1 MVTIIK
7 FIANCRALDNKS
19 AQSDKWVSSAA
30 CTSSLTALIVLAVL
44 LTGQSAQAA
53 TQYLSNSVAATNTW
67 STITAVWVTN
77 ANGTGTAA
85 NWTNANQAF
94 IEGTAASTLLIGAT
108 VPTWSSIIFSN
119 SASTLLRSSSATTQ
133 SISSGVGGFT
143 VASGAG
149 SVTIGNAS
157 SNLALTL
164 TASQG
169 WTNNS
174 SSLFSVVANVTN
186 GGYNL
191 TLAGSGSTTIGGVL
205 SGSGTLINAGTGTN
219 TLANANTYSG
229 GTVLNAGTLAISNN
243 AALGTGA
250 VSFASNS
257 TIQALGNLNVIN
269 AYSIATNV
277 TGTFDVGAFTLTN
290 SGIISGSG
298 GITFTGV
305 GTLTLSGVNTYSGNT
320 ILNGGTL
327 QLNNVSADGT
337 GTVSFASNATV
348 LYIASQ
354 LETNAYSI
362 ATNVTANLGV
372 ASGLNVTNAGIID
385 GAGALIKTNTGN
397 LVLSGVNTFSGGV
410 TVGQGTITLGN
421 VAALGSI
428 SNDVTNNGT
437 LNLNGYSITNDILFG
452 AGVITNSSSTNSILT
467 IGAANGTGTYT
478 GTIAGSGIALVMSG
492 TGFQELTGSNSYSN
506 TTKITSGTLDFYTTN
521 SLYGG
526 KSNSWTASNIIV
538 QSNATI
544 AVGVTNFGSSNT
556 LAVLKNLTNSS
567 STNGLEAG
575 AIFGFDTSGTN
586 FVVTSS
592 LSNSAAGA
600 LGYAQVGSGTLTLS
614 ASNSYTG
621 GTTINGGLLVAGNNF
636 ALGST
641 NSALNITNG
650 TFNLNGFN
658 VTLDRLNGSS
668 LAVITN
674 SAVGVSTLTVG
685 VNNSS
690 STFAGDMDQGSG
702 SITFVKN
709 GTGTFT
715 FVDLA
720 ATPTNVQLVTTTI
733 VNGGVLALGDGVL
746 FGTGAVTNPYNFSGS
761 IAGSLTINSGATVQ
775 AGSAWG
781 LGLASNAVV
790 SQINVN
796 GGTLSFG
803 ETNNTLGGTVAR
815 QITLNGGTIN
825 AYGAAATSPTA
836 AFDWYTGGAIDQ
848 TTNNGYGSAISL
860 GLTNNP
866 ILASASNSI
875 ASTVTT
881 GINLRLGSVT
891 NALIISNA
899 LGSTANG
906 VDLLISGSLQTGANG
921 VNDAFGSIVKTGPG
935 VTKLSGSNSY
945 NGTTTISNGLI
956 AIGNNSA
963 LSTNQVN
970 LSGGGLLTLSNESYS
985 LANTLNL
992 ASNSTITNAS
1002 GSSLTLSGT
1011 VTNTGSLTKVGAGTL
1026 VLTGSNS
1033 YSGGTTISAGA
1044 MNAQNSAAL
1053 GSAAV
1058 TVNTN
1063 STLQLQGDITLTN
1076 SVFYSGSG
1084 TNNNGAIENISGS
1097 NTLSGTLKANTA
1109 SSRINSDSGTLT
1121 ITTFD
1126 NSSFGPLVVG
1136 GAGNVILQNGM
1147 FNNSNLQKDGTGTL
1161 TINSGFGGNQSG
1173 LLSISNGAVALNA
1186 GVNLTANNG
1195 ITVFNGG
1202 TLQLFG
1208 GFNGGVGNNSSP
1220 ALTLYG
1226 SGNNASGALESTS
1239 GTNTWNSAINLS
1251 NSATITAD
1259 DGSALNLTSSIG
1271 ITGATY
1277 GLTLNGAGNIF
1288 ISSGISTTTGSLT
1301 KNGTGTAT
1309 LSGSNS
1315 YSGGTK
1321 ISNGVI
1327 NVQNS
1332 YALGTGTVTVTN
1344 ASGSALQLQGGI
1356 TVSNT
1361 LLLGGSGIS
1370 NNGALESV
1378 SGTNTYSGAITG
1390 TGTAPY
1396 IGVDSGIL
1404 TLSGA
1409 ITNTTFQL
1417 HKEGAGTLVFNTAYN
1432 PTGVITIDSGTLK
1445 LGAVGS
1451 IAADAMVIN
1460 SGATFDLNGRN
1471 ATLGAIGNQS
1481 VTLNGGTITTGVGTV
1496 TLGSAAGFTLTTQS
1510 NPLSSSISG
1519 NVSLGGFTSTFNI
1532 NNGLAGPDLLISA
1545 NVSNGGMTVAGGGE
1559 LTLSGSNNFSGGVTL
1574 NAGTLNINNSYAL
1587 GTGTFTIAS
1596 NSTIDNTSA
1605 GSLTLSNSGSIQWLS
1620 TNSTF
1625 IGTQSLNLG
1634 SNAINFTTNSTI
1646 TVVSNALTLGN
1657 LTNSTGIAITKAGA
1671 GTLVLAGTN
1680 NMGYGWIV
1688 SAGALNLQNANAIG
1702 SKAKSSVTVSN
1713 GAALQLQG
1721 GLTYVSA
1728 SGANASTTI
1737 NGNGINTNGAIE
1749 NVSGNNTY
1757 SSDIILGSAA
1767 RINSD
1772 AGLLTLNSST
1782 GIAGPGLGL
1791 TLGGAG
1797 NITVS
1802 SVIATTTGSLT
1813 KDGTGTVTLTAANTY
1828 SGGTILNAGTLAI
1841 SNSAA
1846 LGTGTLNFASNGT
1859 TLQALANL
1867 SITNPL
1873 TNSANGTINNGG
1885 FAFTN
1890 TGVISGG
1897 GGTLTFAGTGTTT
1910 ISATNTYTGV
1920 TAITGGVTSL
1930 GNAGKLASTSAIVTN
1945 GATLLLSGAAN
1956 GGLATGTSL
1965 SLNGNVS
1972 LNSTSGTRPSGVNAG
1987 NLTLTGTSS
1996 INFGATATGNT
2007 EFSFYTL
2014 TQNGNYLD
2022 IFNWKGSSST
2032 PLFNNAGSTS
2042 YTTYSNILFYSG
2054 DTTASAFLGAGQSFA
2069 GSKEIVPVP
2078 EPAVFLTALL
2088 LLGILTYI
2096 HRALITRY
2104 LATFL
2109 GLCYSVFFVW
2119 K

>member
-1 MVTIIK
+1 
-7 FIANCRALDNKS
+7 
-19 AQSDKWVSSAA
+19 VSSAA

-67 STITAVWVTN
+67 STTTAVWVTN

-636 ALGST
+636 SLGST

-1063 STLQLQGDITLTN
+1063 STLQLQGDITFTN

-1471 ATLGAIGNQS
+1471 ATLGAIANQS

-1605 GSLTLSNSGSIQWLS
+1605 RSLTLSNSGSIQWLS

-2054 DTTASAFLGAGQSFA
+2054 DTTASTFLGAGQSFA

>member
-257 TIQALGNLNVIN
+257 TIQALGNLNVI
-269 AYSIATNV
+269 
-277 TGTFDVGAFTLTN
+277 
-290 SGIISGSG
+290 
-298 GITFTGV
+298 
-305 GTLTLSGVNTYSGNT
+305 
-320 ILNGGTL
+320 
-327 QLNNVSADGT
+327 
-337 GTVSFASNATV
+337 
-348 LYIASQ
+348 
-354 LETNAYSI
+354 NAYSI

-781 LGLASNAVV
+781 LGLASNAAV

-860 GLTNNP
+860 GLPNNP
-866 ILASASNSI
+866 SLASASNSI

-1605 GSLTLSNSGSIQWLS
+1605 RSLTLSNSGSIQWLS

-2054 DTTASAFLGAGQSFA
+2054 DTTASTFLGAGQSFA

>member
-257 TIQALGNLNVIN
+257 TIQALGNLNVI
-269 AYSIATNV
+269 
-277 TGTFDVGAFTLTN
+277 
-290 SGIISGSG
+290 
-298 GITFTGV
+298 
-305 GTLTLSGVNTYSGNT
+305 
-320 ILNGGTL
+320 
-327 QLNNVSADGT
+327 
-337 GTVSFASNATV
+337 
-348 LYIASQ
+348 
-354 LETNAYSI
+354 NAYSI

-690 STFAGDMDQGSG
+690 STFAGDFDQGSG

-720 ATPTNVQLVTTTI
+720 ATPANVQLVSTTI

-781 LGLASNAVV
+781 LGLASNAAV

-1605 GSLTLSNSGSIQWLS
+1605 RSLTLSNSGSIQWLS

-1813 KDGTGTVTLTAANTY
+1813 KDGTGPVTLTAANTY